1 MNMNYQIS
9 VEKLSNLVHTVSDVS
24 FLSDFINQS
33 YYGVVW
39 DRQIPI
45 NIQDWLNKTDPSL
58 IPSFRE
64 ICHKNEVSKK
74 IINIFEN
81 SKLTNKNN

>member
-24 FLSDFINQS
+24 FLSDFVNQS

-58 IPSFRE
+58 IQALEKFAIKMR
-64 ICHKNEVSKK
+64 
-74 IINIFEN
+74 
-81 SKLTNKNN
+81 